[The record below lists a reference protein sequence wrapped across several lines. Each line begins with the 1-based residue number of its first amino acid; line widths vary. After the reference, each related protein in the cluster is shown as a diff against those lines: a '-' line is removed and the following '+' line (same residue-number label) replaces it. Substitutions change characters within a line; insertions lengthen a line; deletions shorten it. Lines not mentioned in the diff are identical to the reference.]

1 MERRVLLTQ
10 IVRLGVSILALGL
23 MALPMLGAASAQS
36 NAQRGDFEVT
46 DGKIEKAAGNR
57 LMVVSKE
64 MRATLRKSSAAQNVA
79 VKFTYL
85 GPTREVAHLGNGE
98 VRHQFGIKLK
108 AQDICNLVYVMWN
121 FDSQKI
127 AVSVKLNPG
136 QRTHEEC
143 LDRGYINDIKPQLW
157 VPPPIVN
164 VGEAHTLSAKL
175 EQQELTVEADG
186 TVVWRGT
193 LVPVVLEFKGPIGIR
208 SDNAQVVFDFIAGGA

>member
-1 MERRVLLTQ
+1 VLLTQ

-143 LDRGYINDIKPQLW
+143 LDRGYINDIKPQL
-157 VPPPIVN
+157 
-164 VGEAHTLSAKL
+164 
-175 EQQELTVEADG
+175 
-186 TVVWRGT
+186 
-193 LVPVVLEFKGPIGIR
+193 
-208 SDNAQVVFDFIAGGA
+208 